1 MTIKFPAAAI
11 HSIKKNPM
19 CKCRAAHQFCPE
31 PRRSAQTSPGPLQQT
46 GYSKRIISAIL
57 WCHREPGL
65 SSFWTPPHL
74 PSPVSVNSSG
84 RRFLA
89 ISSQVQNISPQAS
102 NDRSSCTYSDASFIL
117 WLFEWQGNWQS
128 AHRKQSTIW
137 RGERCHIK
145 HSDHLFF
152 DTEVLLFGDDDYFPG
167 KLPFCHVP
175 SVRSDLTLVSTD
187 ARCTHLTSS
196 PLPKPD
202 SETEF

>member
-1 MTIKFPAAAI
+1 
-11 HSIKKNPM
+11 M

-31 PRRSAQTSPGPLQQT
+31 PRRSAQTSPSPLQQT

-57 WCHREPGL
+57 WCHRSQALAHFESPL
-65 SSFWTPPHL
+65 SYPYL

-84 RRFLA
+84 HCFLA
-89 ISSQVQNISPQAS
+89 ISSQVQNIFPQAS
-102 NDRSSCTYSDASFIL
+102 DDRSSCTYSDASFIL

-145 HSDHLFF
+145 HSNHLFF
-152 DTEVLLFGDDDYFPG
+152 DTEVLLSGDDDYFPG

-175 SVRSDLTLVSTD
+175 SVRSDLTSVRSDFTLVSTD

-196 PLPKPD
+196 LLPKPD
-202 SETEF
+202 SEAEF